1 MIAAELQGINQADPE
16 IIVMKG
22 LVDDAE
28 STGTGSLDGGLNLT
42 NQIVTVLDSN
52 ALIKLSEISQ
62 CKGEKQP
69 LMEKIGENDGIDIEA
84 EHTLFKVPLKR
95 RKSNNN
101 SDLRTAKR
109 MDVGE
114 CEDQADTE
122 SGSESDC
129 TQGECVSRNY
139 EVEDIKLFLK
149 ATKNRRGVCVNEYF
163 SDLKQFIEKTRC
175 LMTEAVFTNKAI
187 S

>member
-22 LVDDAE
+22 SVDDAE

-62 CKGEKQP
+62 CEGEKQP

-129 TQGECVSRNY
+129 SLSLSQGECVSRNY
-139 EVEDIKLFLK
+139 EVEDKKLFLK
-149 ATKNRRGVCVNEYF
+149 AAKNRRGV
-163 SDLKQFIEKTRC
+163 
-175 LMTEAVFTNKAI
+175 
-187 S
+187 

>member
-22 LVDDAE
+22 SVDDAE

-62 CKGEKQP
+62 CEGEKQP

-84 EHTLFKVPLKR
+84 EHTLFKVPLK
-95 RKSNNN
+95 
-101 SDLRTAKR
+101 
-109 MDVGE
+109 
-114 CEDQADTE
+114 
-122 SGSESDC
+122 
-129 TQGECVSRNY
+129 
-139 EVEDIKLFLK
+139 
-149 ATKNRRGVCVNEYF
+149 
-163 SDLKQFIEKTRC
+163 
-175 LMTEAVFTNKAI
+175 
-187 S
+187 